1 MVALVATLGE
11 ARVDAPMFDLGA
23 WLVERRGLI
32 DGSEAAWLDVLAEF
46 DAHGDW
52 AADGQLSGAE
62 WLMWRTKMARSTA
75 FEKLRIAHELRR
87 RPAVAAAFAAGEISY
102 SAVRAITRLEDTSPE
117 VDEALV
123 VVARDSSVLGLE
135 EAIRRYRLNHDQDRP
150 LGPWQRRHDR
160 RGVRLDRGY
169 SGIGSAEIRLSSVEL
184 EELHVTLD
192 AFLDRGAPVDES
204 SRADS
209 EGGPTSW
216 AERRADAF
224 MELVRTGL
232 AHAQEGAA
240 VGADRYLVHAVVD
253 VSGQASATA
262 SAQARSGNG
271 RLVGGTPLGEEL
283 ERILCDCSV
292 VAHVTLGG
300 EPLDLGRKTKVWNRA
315 QRRAI
320 TVRDGGRC
328 RFPGCQRSI
337 VDIHHLRWW
346 SKGGSTDICNGC
358 LCCTR
363 HHTLLHAGFY
373 AEGDAN
379 HELVFYRPD
388 GSVIDVSTPPGSPP
402 VLDLARN

>member
-1 MVALVATLGE
+1 VVALVATLGE
-11 ARVDAPMFDLGA
+11 ARADAPMFDLGA

-160 RGVRLDRGY
+160 RGVCLDRGY

-262 SAQARSGNG
+262 SVRSWSASCATAAWWPMSRWGASPWISGARPRCGTGLSAGPSPCATG
-271 RLVGGTPLGEEL
+271 AGAASRAVSAASSTSTTCAGGPRGVAPTSAMAACAVLATTP
-283 ERILCDCSV
+283 C
-292 VAHVTLGG
+292 
-300 EPLDLGRKTKVWNRA
+300 
-315 QRRAI
+315 
-320 TVRDGGRC
+320 
-328 RFPGCQRSI
+328 
-337 VDIHHLRWW
+337 
-346 SKGGSTDICNGC
+346 
-358 LCCTR
+358 
-363 HHTLLHAGFY
+363 
-373 AEGDAN
+373 
-379 HELVFYRPD
+379 
-388 GSVIDVSTPPGSPP
+388 STPASTQKATPTTSSSSTAPT
-402 VLDLARN
+402 AR